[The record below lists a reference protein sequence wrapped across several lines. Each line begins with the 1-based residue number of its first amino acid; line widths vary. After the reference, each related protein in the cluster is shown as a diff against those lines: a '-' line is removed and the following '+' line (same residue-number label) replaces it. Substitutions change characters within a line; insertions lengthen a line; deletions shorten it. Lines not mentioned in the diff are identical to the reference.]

1 MTAQPSS
8 PEAEPQADADPQE
21 VARIIALN
29 SLNQRPRTRAQ
40 LEDLLRRRHVPAEAA
55 SAVLDRFEEVG
66 LVDDRR
72 FAEQWVDYRQ
82 SVKAVSRAMLRVE
95 LQRKG
100 ISRDTVDDVLADWDS
115 NSEQQQVRDLACRLL
130 RQVKDPDPYRRR
142 RKLADRLARRGFPPD
157 VVWDAVHHALA
168 GDSDEYS

>member
-1 MTAQPSS
+1 MTAQPSG
-8 PEAEPQADADPQE
+8 PEAEPRADADPQE
-21 VARIIALN
+21 VARIICLN
-29 SLNQRPRTRAQ
+29 SLDRRPRTRAQ
-40 LEDLLRRRHVPAEAA
+40 LEDLLKRRNVPDEAA

-82 SVKAVSRAMLRVE
+82 SVKTVSRSMLRIE

-100 ISRDTVDDVLADWDS
+100 VSRDVADDVLADWDS
-115 NSEQQQVRDLACRLL
+115 NSEQQQVRDLACRLV
-130 RQVKDPDPYRRR
+130 RQVKDSEPYRRR

-157 VVWDAVHHALA
+157 VVWDAVNHALA
-168 GDSDEYS
+168 GDSDER